1 MKTRHILTAIAL
13 PALLAA
19 CTQDEL
25 VEVANQPEFN
35 GVPTVEASFTA
46 TKGGVDTKMATQFKW
61 EEGDKIGLGWLG
73 DGREVGA
80 SNDEGKIFYDN
91 PLFCYDPENGY
102 FNVNTMLPVGKYV
115 AYMPYAEMTAP
126 GNIKFSIEGQPLTT
140 NLGDIAKHFIYID
153 PKLANLV
160 ELAEGEQLEE
170 GESEAGVNKN
180 IKLNMVRL
188 SNALTLN
195 LNFANVAKLE
205 GLKVTGVA
213 INIASSGTPTLMS
226 SFDYKAQDVKKDGV
240 QIEAWSE
247 LSGQAFAA
255 SSNGYVASPTP
266 NGLVLTSEE
275 GLALTNNALTVYATM
290 LPSWASSLEGCE
302 LTITVSTN
310 YGDVTIDGDNETLKV
325 YNGANATRKEVE
337 GGWTKA
343 PIFTGLG
350 QSGSIDVT
358 VDGEEITMG
367 AAKVAT
373 QAQLETLLETLATS
387 GQKDAV
393 TITLAPA
400 NPLAKEFTLKDFTM
414 PENLAAPIT
423 LTSANAIVFEG
434 DNNIIN
440 KPLSVLGK
448 EATASQLN
456 GKMVVKNCVDANGDQ
471 IATLNVETMLI
482 NVNAVLTNEGV
493 MTGAVQTCKAEKQTD
508 AAGLYISSTKDA
520 NFTGSIFNNFG
531 EIQWVAGTLPTDATG
546 TIFAEIEDADYLAD
560 ADDAGVTTAR
570 IDGATLTTLGDL
582 TLANIAT
589 IECSNDVA
597 LDITKQ
603 YGKTATITMSALET
617 IVMEKGASLTIT
629 SDDKANKLDI
639 TKGDVTL
646 TVPEGST
653 LSMSKVTV
661 GTNEIHVTNHG
672 TVTLDT
678 VTGVTEEAA
687 SDGTWTKK

>member
-25 VEVANQPEFN
+25 VEVNNQPDFN

-46 TKGGVDTKMATQFKW
+46 TKGGVDTKMATQFGWQKD
-61 EEGDKIGLGWLG
+61 DKIGLGWLG
-73 DGREVGA
+73 DGTEVGA
-80 SNDEGKIFYDN
+80 SNTDGKIFYDN

-140 NLGDIAKHFIYID
+140 NLGDIAKRFIYID

-160 ELAEGEQLEE
+160 ELAEGEQLDK

-180 IKLNMVRL
+180 IQLNMVRL

-213 INIASSGTPTLMS
+213 INIASSGNPTLMS

-247 LSGQAFAA
+247 LSGQALAE
-255 SSNGYVASPTP
+255 SSNGYVANPKA

-302 LTITVSTN
+302 LAITVSTN

-393 TITLAPA
+393 TITLDPA
-400 NPLAKEFTLKDFTM
+400 NPVAKAFTLKDFTM

-423 LTSANAIVFEG
+423 LTSAKTIAFEG
-434 DNNIIN
+434 ENNVIN
-440 KPLSVLGK
+440 KPLTVTGNDI
-448 EATASQLN
+448 QLKGN
-456 GKMVVKNCVDANGDQ
+456 MVVKNCVNAKGDQ
-471 IATLNVETMLI
+471 ITTLTVGTMYV
-482 NVNAVLTNEGV
+482 NANAVLTNEGA
-493 MTGAVQTCKAEKQTD
+493 MAGAMQTNPVVKQTD
-508 AAGLYISSTKDA
+508 EAGLYISATADA
-520 NFTGSIFNNFG
+520 TFSASIFTNAG
-531 EIQWVAGTLPTDATG
+531 EIQWIAGTLPTVSSGDGAV
-546 TIFAEIEDADYLAD
+546 FAEIEDADYLAD
-560 ADDAGVTTAR
+560 ADAAGVTTAR
-570 IDGATLTTLGDL
+570 IDGASLTTLGDL
-582 TLANIAT
+582 MLDNIVT

-603 YGKTATITMSALET
+603 YGKTATITMSALTT

-629 SDDKANKLDI
+629 SDDKTNKLDI
-639 TKGDVTL
+639 TKGDVAL

-661 GTNEIHVTNHG
+661 GTNEIQVTNHG

-678 VTGVTEEAA
+678 VTGVTEEAG

>member
-46 TKGGVDTKMATQFKW
+46 TKGGVDTKMATQFDW
-61 EEGDKIGLGWLG
+61 EVGDMIGLGWLG
-73 DGREVGA
+73 GGESGLTNDGNV
-80 SNDEGKIFYDN
+80 IYDN
-91 PLFCYDPENGY
+91 PLFCYDADKGY
-102 FNVNTMLPVGKYV
+102 FNVNTMLPIGQYV
-115 AYMPYAEMTAP
+115 AYMPYAKMMKKGYVPFTIAEQ
-126 GNIKFSIEGQPLTT
+126 ILTS
-140 NLGDIAKHFIYID
+140 NLNDIAQRFIYID
-153 PKLANLV
+153 PELANLV
-160 ELAEGEQLEE
+160 ELGENEE
-170 GESEAGVNKN
+170 LGKGESEAGINNN

-195 LNFANVAKLE
+195 LKFTNIANLTD
-205 GLKVTGVA
+205 LKVTSVSVDVVDGS
-213 INIASSGTPTLMS
+213 NSSMLPTA
-226 SFDYKAQDVKKDGV
+226 FTYNAAKDAAVDNWNKLTGN
-240 QIEAWSE
+240 
-247 LSGQAFAA
+247 AFFTIGDG
-255 SSNGYVASPTP
+255 NGYVKTREAK
-266 NGLVLTSEE
+266 GLVLSSKD

-290 LPSWASSLEGCE
+290 LPSWANDFSALK
-302 LTITVSTN
+302 LAITVSTN
-310 YGDVTIDGDNETLKV
+310 YGNVTIDGDNETLKV
-325 YNGANATRKEVE
+325 YNGKNDERKEVE

-400 NPLAKEFTLKDFTM
+400 NPVAKAFTLKDFTM

-423 LTSANAIVFEG
+423 LTSAKAIVFEG
-434 DNNIIN
+434 DNNVIN
-440 KPLSVLGK
+440 KPLTVNSNDI
-448 EATASQLN
+448 QLKGN
-456 GKMVVKNCVDANGDQ
+456 MVVKNCVNAKGDQ
-471 IATLNVETMLI
+471 ITTLTVGTMYV
-482 NVNAVLTNEGV
+482 NANAVLTNEGA
-493 MTGAVQTCKAEKQTD
+493 MAGAMQTNPVVKQTD
-508 AAGLYISSTKDA
+508 EAGLYISATADA
-520 NFTGSIFNNFG
+520 TFSASIFTNAG
-531 EIQWVAGTLPTDATG
+531 EIQWIAGTLPTVSSGDGAV
-546 TIFAEIEDADYLAD
+546 FAEIEDADYLAD
-560 ADDAGVTTAR
+560 ADAAGVTTAR
-570 IDGATLTTLGDL
+570 IDGASLTTLGDL
-582 TLANIAT
+582 MLDNIVT

-603 YGKTATITMSALET
+603 YGKTATITMSALTT

-629 SDDKANKLDI
+629 SDDKTNKLDI
-639 TKGDVTL
+639 TKGDVAL

-661 GTNEIHVTNHG
+661 GTNEIQVTNHG

-678 VTGVTEEAA
+678 VTGVTEEAG